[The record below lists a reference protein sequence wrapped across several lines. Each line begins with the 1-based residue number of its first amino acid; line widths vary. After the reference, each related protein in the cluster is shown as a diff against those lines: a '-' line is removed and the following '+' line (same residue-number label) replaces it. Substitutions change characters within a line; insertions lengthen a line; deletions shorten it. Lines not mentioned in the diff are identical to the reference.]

1 MVLEIVKR
9 FHMNQFEILFIC
21 HILNE
26 EENTYQVDPGMF
38 ETSMSVPEVAT
49 LFAKMTR
56 NSKESTIR
64 VWKVEKKNK
73 DQLDEEDE

>member
-1 MVLEIVKR
+1 
-9 FHMNQFEILFIC
+9 MNQFEILFIC